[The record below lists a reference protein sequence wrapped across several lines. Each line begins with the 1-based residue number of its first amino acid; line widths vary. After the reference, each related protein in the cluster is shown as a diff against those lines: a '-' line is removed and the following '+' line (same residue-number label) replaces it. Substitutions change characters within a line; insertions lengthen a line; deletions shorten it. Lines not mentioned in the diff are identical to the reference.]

1 LQNRGVFIGHYA
13 VALAAKRVEPRVS
26 LGTWILSAEFLDL
39 LWPILLLAGM
49 EHVRIAPGATAMTP
63 LDFYDYPW
71 SHSLV
76 MTLVWSGIVGGIH
89 YGSRHNARAALLVGM
104 CVASHWLLD
113 FATHR
118 PDMPI
123 GLTGP
128 YVGLGLW
135 QSKLATA
142 CVEGAMFALGL
153 ALYSGA
159 TRARD
164 AIGRWSLVAFVAFV
178 LAIYV
183 PQFFAPPPPGETA
196 IAWADMGQWLLV
208 AWAYWI
214 DRHRASRAIE
224 VRTSAA
230 LA

>member
-76 MTLVWSGIVGGIH
+76 MTLV
-89 YGSRHNARAALLVGM
+89 GM
-104 CVASHWLLD
+104 CVASHWVLD

-164 AIGRWSLVAFVAFV
+164 AIGRWSLVAFVALV

-214 DRHRASRAIE
+214 DRHRGSRAIE